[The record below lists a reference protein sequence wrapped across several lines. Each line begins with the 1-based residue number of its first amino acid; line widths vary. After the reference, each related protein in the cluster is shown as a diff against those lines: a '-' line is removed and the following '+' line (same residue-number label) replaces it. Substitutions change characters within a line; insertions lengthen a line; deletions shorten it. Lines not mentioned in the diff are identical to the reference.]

1 MNIFTNMKTIRLSLT
16 SLALGMA
23 GCAQFEN
30 PFDNANHDMMPLAGA
45 GEKPNIKNRFPDSR
59 GGLPLSRSDREDAD
73 MTPVERLK
81 QY

>member
-1 MNIFTNMKTIRLSLT
+1 MKTIRLF
-16 SLALGMA
+16 LAAIALSIA
-23 GCAQFEN
+23 GCATFEN